1 MLSEDNINIM
11 FLTEVDTRAITTQ
24 NDYRIEEYETMLPKI
39 KSERSIV
46 RVLCLIKQH
55 LGMDIPT
62 GFRQGHYFWSI
73 NIYSF
78 FLTCLSSHFSTFLTY
93 LQFVVTFLRCSYNLS
108 FTPSLPFFFL
118 PHSFWE
124 WQPCLSLY
132 GALITQ

>member
-1 MLSEDNINIM
+1 MLSEEDINIM

-73 NIYSF
+73 NNISMV
-78 FLTCLSSHFSTFLTY
+78 C
-93 LQFVVTFLRCSYNLS
+93 
-108 FTPSLPFFFL
+108 TPSISVYLFATFFFI
-118 PHSFWE
+118 
-124 WQPCLSLY
+124 Y
-132 GALITQ
+132 I